1 MFRQFLY
8 NRTNFFIVFIYRMKR
23 LIQGRRIRIRGNRI
37 EGHKQV
43 QGGSLLQDAKPT
55 KGQRDD
61 LFRQEAKENQLP
73 KGELGQQNM
82 DSTIKRNLLHK
93 KQYLGNITKKAI
105 SGGTMMDPLESVR
118 LPKFVGGKKMNRNN
132 IKISL

>member
-1 MFRQFLY
+1 
-8 NRTNFFIVFIYRMKR
+8 MKR

-37 EGHKQV
+37 ESHKGAV
-43 QGGSLLQDAKPT
+43 QGGSLFQDAKPI

-82 DSTIKRNLLHK
+82 DATIKRNLLHK
-93 KQYLGNITKKAI
+93 KQYLGNVVKKEI

>member
-1 MFRQFLY
+1 
-8 NRTNFFIVFIYRMKR
+8 MKR

-37 EGHKQV
+37 ESHKGAV
-43 QGGSLLQDAKPT
+43 QGGSLFQDAKPI

-82 DSTIKRNLLHK
+82 DATIKRNLLHK
-93 KQYLGNITKKAI
+93 KQYLGNVVKKEI
-105 SGGTMMDPLESVR
+105 SGGTMMAMDPLESVR